1 MTLAFIVYFIG
12 MLTPLKIALVAS
24 LIGLIIFG
32 IFYSLYW
39 MDELSNYEDQPYN
52 KKWLKILI
60 GIVAAL
66 VITPSERTAYT
77 MAGAYAAQQ
86 IATHPNTAE
95 VGSKVMG
102 ILNQKLDGYIKDTA
116 EKKED

>member
-1 MTLAFIVYFIG
+1 MTLAFLVYFIG
-12 MLTPLKIALVAS
+12 MLTPLKIALGAS

-32 IFYSLYW
+32 IIYSIYW
-39 MDELSNYEDQPYN
+39 VDELADDQPYN
-52 KKWLKILI
+52 KKWLKIFI
-60 GIVAAL
+60 GVVAAL